1 MEPQLQKKAQLE
13 SRSCMIYMERPFVI
27 PTFWNS
33 PLEDVS
39 LKILH

>member
-1 MEPQLQKKAQLE
+1 MEPQSEKKAQLE
-13 SRSCMIYMERPFVI
+13 ARSCMIYLERPFVI

-33 PLEDVS
+33 PLEGVN